1 LTASIVIIKVAGITS
16 LLRNTLLTM
25 NILKLNSIRKVICVL
40 LFLFISASLSA
51 QKVWNLEDCINYA
64 LDHNLDIKK
73 QVLSV
78 ELSKAQV
85 LQSTLNLLPDLNAN
99 ATNVWNFGATVDL
112 YTNNFATTTVRSN
125 NFYVASNLTLFNGL
139 SKFNTI
145 KQNKLNLLASKYDL
159 DVIQNN
165 ISLSVAG
172 YYLDILFNLELL
184 DVANAQLKI
193 TQDQVSRI
201 SKMVAAG
208 SSAKGDL
215 LNIQAQAAAEEL
227 ATIEAE
233 NRLNISNLS
242 LQQLI
247 DLPVSRDFYVEK
259 PLLKPVEKPEALLTP
274 EQIFSYALLSRP
286 EIKSADLHVK
296 SAQKS
301 LAIARGSIT
310 PTLSIGGSWGT
321 GYSGASKEIDPNAPV
336 KPAIIQPIG
345 FVQPSPDTTWTVYG
359 SYSNPTYRTKSFSN
373 QFTDNDNKSFGFY
386 LRIPIYNGWSG
397 RTAISQARIYKD
409 QAEVDL
415 EITKRTL
422 RKNIEQAYA
431 DAVAS
436 LKKYNSSL
444 QKVSA
449 QEESFKYAQQK
460 FDVGM
465 MTSFDYNTSKKDL
478 TKSQSDLLQAKY
490 DFIFKTTIL
499 DFYMGKPININK

>member
-1 LTASIVIIKVAGITS
+1 
-16 LLRNTLLTM
+16 M
-25 NILKLNSIRKVICVL
+25 NILSRKCLRNVIGIAVFL
-40 LFLFISASLSA
+40 LGTTSLSA
-51 QKVWNLEDCINYA
+51 QKVWTLEDCINYA
-64 LDHNLDIKK
+64 FDHNLDIKK
-73 QVLSV
+73 QVLAV
-78 ELSKAQV
+78 ELSKTQV
-85 LQSTLNLLPDLNAN
+85 LQSALSMLPDLNAN
-99 ATNVWNFGATVDL
+99 ATNVWNLGATIDM
-112 YTNNFATTTVRSN
+112 YTNTFASTTVRSN
-125 NFYVASNLTLFNGL
+125 NFYLASNLTLFNGL
-139 SKFNTI
+139 SKFNTV
-145 KQNKLNLLASKYDL
+145 KQNQLNLMASKYDL

-184 DVANAQLKI
+184 DVAKAQLSI
-193 TQDQVSRI
+193 TQDQVARI
-201 SKMVAAG
+201 SKMVDAG
-208 SSAKGDL
+208 SSARGDL

-227 ATIEAE
+227 NVIEAE
-233 NRLNISNLS
+233 NNLSISDLS

-247 DLPVSRDFYVEK
+247 DLPVTKDFRVEK
-259 PLLKPVEKPEALLTP
+259 PILKAVEKPEVVMTP
-274 EQIFSYALLSRP
+274 EQIFGYALIARP
-286 EIKSADLHVK
+286 EIKSADLRVQ

-321 GYSGASKEIDPNAPV
+321 GYSGASMEVDPNAPV
-336 KPAIIQPIG
+336 QPPIVRPVG
-345 FVQPSPDTTWTVYG
+345 ITQMSHDTVLGY
-359 SYSNPTYRTKSFSN
+359 YSNPTYRVKSFSS
-373 QFTDNDNKSFGFY
+373 QFSDNDNRSVGFY
-386 LRIPIYNGWSG
+386 LRIPIFNGWSG
-397 RTAISQARIYKD
+397 RTLISQAKIGKD

-444 QKVSA
+444 QKVDA
-449 QEESFKYAQQK
+449 QNESFNYAQQK

-478 TKSQSDLLQAKY
+478 TKAQSDLLQAKY